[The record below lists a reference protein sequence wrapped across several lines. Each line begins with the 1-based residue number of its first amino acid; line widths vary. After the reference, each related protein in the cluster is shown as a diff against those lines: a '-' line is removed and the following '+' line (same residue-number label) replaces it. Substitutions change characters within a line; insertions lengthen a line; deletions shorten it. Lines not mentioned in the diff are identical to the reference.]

1 MEAIKRRPFHR
12 VAEVLIAIICCIIC
26 VKFIGIIRV
35 RFVVISTHQNNHHD
49 RYGNTAIVNVTS
61 TTDGDQN
68 SDIYM
73 TIQTI
78 LRRSLFLNH
87 DDRIVGGVPVEDGE
101 FPFFV
106 HPVGMLLCGTT
117 LIHPEYVYENSCH

>member
-1 MEAIKRRPFHR
+1 M
-12 VAEVLIAIICCIIC
+12 
-26 VKFIGIIRV
+26 

-49 RYGNTAIVNVTS
+49 RYGTAIINVTS
-61 TTDGDQN
+61 TTDGNQN

-106 HPVGMLLCGTT
+106 HPIGMLLCGAT

>member
-1 MEAIKRRPFHR
+1 
-12 VAEVLIAIICCIIC
+12 
-26 VKFIGIIRV
+26 
-35 RFVVISTHQNNHHD
+35 
-49 RYGNTAIVNVTS
+49 
-61 TTDGDQN
+61 
-68 SDIYM
+68 M

-106 HPVGMLLCGTT
+106 HPIGMLLCGAT